1 MTTFKNPHDP
11 DNILLTTKLEA
22 FVRSKMSLPETTVVQ
37 VLELN
42 CMDPGCMDK
51 ETRIIITSGD
61 NNTKQLRIH
70 KPLVYV
76 RQRDIEHVL
85 ANL

>member
-11 DNILLTTKLEA
+11 ENIVIISKVKEW
-22 FVRSKMSLPETTVVQ
+22 VREKWSLPTDVLIQ

-51 ETRIIITSGD
+51 ETRIVLTQVDQPSV
-61 NNTKQLRIH
+61 QYRVH

-76 RQRDIEHVL
+76 RKHDIDQL
-85 ANL
+85 KKSI

>member
-1 MTTFKNPHDP
+1 MTTFKNPNDP
-11 DNILLTTKLEA
+11 ENVIITAKVQEW
-22 FVRSKMSLPETTVVQ
+22 VRAKMNLNEDTMVQ

-51 ETRIIITSGD
+51 ETRILLTTHG
-61 NNTKQLRIH
+61 QLPRQYRVH

-76 RQRDIEHVL
+76 RQWDIDQLVK
-85 ANL
+85 

>member
-11 DNILLTTKLEA
+11 DNSATIAKLETL
-22 FVRSKMSLPETTVVQ
+22 VRSLLSLPENTTVQ

-51 ETRIIITSGD
+51 ETRFIITSPESV
-61 NNTKQLRIH
+61 TKQFRIH
-70 KPLVYV
+70 KPLVFI
-76 RQRDIEHVL
+76 RQRDIEHSL
-85 ANL
+85 TSL

>member
-11 DNILLTTKLEA
+11 DNSATIAQLEA
-22 FVRSKMSLPETTVVQ
+22 LVRSLLSLPENTSVQ

-51 ETRIIITSGD
+51 ETRIIITSPEAPV
-61 NNTKQLRIH
+61 KQFRIH
-70 KPLVYV
+70 KPLVFI
-76 RQRDIEHVL
+76 RKRDLEHSL
-85 ANL
+85 TNL